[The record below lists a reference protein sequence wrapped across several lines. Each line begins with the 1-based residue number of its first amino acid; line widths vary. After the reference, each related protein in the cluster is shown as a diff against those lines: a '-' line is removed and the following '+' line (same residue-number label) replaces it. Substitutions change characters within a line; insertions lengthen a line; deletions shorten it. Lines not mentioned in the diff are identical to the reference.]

1 MKRSAMLLMAT
12 LIVTACTHVEPNP
25 VQEYLGLAR
34 LEPDI
39 QSHKRTQAF
48 INLYNQLK
56 EVSVDEQISRTYA
69 EKIFFSDT
77 VVTIHDR
84 QSLLRYLKQTQ
95 DNVDSIKF
103 EALDVVENGKD
114 SYVRWLMQTRFK
126 IMGQSLDIESI
137 GMSHLRFNEDDKIIL
152 HQDYW
157 DSMQG
162 FYQHIP
168 IIGGLLRW
176 IKSDL
181 GNY

>member
-1 MKRSAMLLMAT
+1 VKGSAILLIPT
-12 LIVTACTHVEPNP
+12 LIMTACTHIEPNP
-25 VQEYLGLAR
+25 VQEYLALAW

-39 QSHKRTQAF
+39 QTYKRTQAF

-69 EKIFFSDT
+69 EKFFFSDT
-77 VVTIHDR
+77 VVTIHNR

-95 DNVDSIKF
+95 HNVDSIKF
-103 EALDVVENGKD
+103 KALDVVENGKD

>member
-1 MKRSAMLLMAT
+1 MKGSAILLMAT
-12 LIVTACTHVEPNP
+12 LMVTACTHVEPNP
-25 VQEYLGLAR
+25 VQEYLDLVR
-34 LEPDI
+34 LEPGI
-39 QSHKRTQAF
+39 KSHKRIQAF

-56 EVSVDEQISRTYA
+56 EVSVDEQIPRVYA

-84 QSLLRYLKQTQ
+84 QNLLRYLKQTQ
-95 DNVDSIKF
+95 HNVDSIKF

-126 IMGQSLDIESI
+126 VLGQSLDIESI

-181 GNY
+181 GKY